1 VTVTHGTLELAV
13 VESVGVLLLALI
25 VKLEAVELA
34 PAPMSVIVGPS
45 TPVALPVAA
54 GPETVTPPSEVGTLP
69 SAPPSV
75 VKTLAN
81 WRA

>member
-1 VTVTHGTLELAV
+1 VTVTHGTLALAA
-13 VESVGVLLLALI
+13 VENVGVLLLALI

-54 GPETVTPPSEVGTLP
+54 GPETVTPPSETLP
-69 SAPPSV
+69 SAAPSV

-81 WRA
+81 WRG